1 MEGTFCVVGGDGFI
15 GSSLVKSL
23 LDRGCSV
30 HATIFPTPGK
40 EDFHYLQLLPG
51 AHERLKLFNADLRM
65 EGCFDSPIQGCQGV
79 FLVASPM
86 DIVYNDPENEVV
98 DVAIKGTLNVLK
110 SCVKARSVKR
120 VVLTS
125 SSCAMSPLNEQG
137 EFNTKPNSV
146 EFCWSPVHY
155 FRTNTQK
162 FPIWP
167 YFVSKTLA
175 EQKALN
181 FAAENNL
188 DIVTIGPSV
197 VGGPFITPYI
207 PGSVQAI
214 VLSFRPGNE
223 KLLMSVGRS
232 IMSAFGTFPVVH
244 ISDVCNA
251 HIFLMEQPTA
261 QGRYLCSPHGLSV
274 KEIAEFLTTR
284 YSHYQ
289 ITDKLQ
295 DVVDSAVPPNTQFKS
310 GKLTELGFSFKY
322 GLEEIF
328 DDSFNLTTREAC

>member
-1 MEGTFCVVGGDGFI
+1 
-15 GSSLVKSL
+15 
-23 LDRGCSV
+23 
-30 HATIFPTPGK
+30 K
-40 EDFHYLQLLPG
+40 EDFQYLQLLPG
-51 AHERLKLFNADLRM
+51 AHERFKLFNADLRM
-65 EGCFDSPIQGCQGV
+65 EGCFDSPIEGCQGV

-86 DIVYNDPENEVV
+86 DIVYKDPENDVV

-110 SCVKARSVKR
+110 SCVKAKSVKR

-125 SSCAMSPLNEQG
+125 SSCTMSPLNEQG
-137 EFNTKPNSV
+137 EFNSKPYSV
-146 EFCWSPVHY
+146 ESCWSPVHY
-155 FRTNTQK
+155 FRTNKEK

-175 EQKALN
+175 EQTALN

-188 DIVTIGPSV
+188 NIVTICPSV

-223 KLLMSVGRS
+223 ELLMSVGRS

-244 ISDVCNA
+244 IRDVCNA

-261 QGRYLCSPHGLSV
+261 QGRYLCSANALSV
-274 KEIAEFLTTR
+274 KELEQFLTTR
-284 YSHYQ
+284 YSHYK
-289 ITDKLQ
+289 ITEKLQ
-295 DVVDSAVPPNTQFKS
+295 DVVDSAVPPNTPFKS
-310 GKLTELGFSFKY
+310 GKLIDLGFNFEY
-322 GLEEIF
+322 AIEQIF
-328 DDSFNLTTREAC
+328 DDCIQSYNKGGLSTT